1 MTMECLGERE
11 PLAPVAPPEIVHPG
25 CRDLFRYWER
35 LRGERSAPSRAQIDL
50 RAMAAILPWVG
61 VLERDRVRRS
71 YRWRVAGTGITSL
84 WGRSL
89 AGRELTVGWTD
100 FDRRTIVWALDAVT
114 VRLQPFV
121 ARLNVVGPDSG
132 PVGIELLALPV
143 EAREAGA
150 IQVLCALLPFREPA
164 SIGRSAFAGVE
175 LSSLRAIWVE
185 PLPGDALARQARL
198 GGPVRLRIIE
208 GGRSE

>member
-1 MTMECLGERE
+1 MMICPDDGE
-11 PLAPVAPPEIVHPG
+11 AVAPPEIVHPS
-25 CRDLFRYWER
+25 CRELFRYWER
-35 LRGERSAPSRAQIDL
+35 LRGERSAPSRDQIDL

-61 VLERDRVRRS
+61 ILERDGARRS

-89 AGRELTVGWTD
+89 AGRELTVGWPD
-100 FDRRTIVWALDAVT
+100 FERRTVVWALDAVT

-121 ARLNVVGPDSG
+121 ARLNVMGADNG

-143 EAREAGA
+143 EARAPGA
-150 IQVLCALLPFREPA
+150 IQVLCALLPFRDPV
-164 SIGRSAFAGVE
+164 SISRSAFAGIE
-175 LSSLRAIWVE
+175 LSNLRAIWVE

-198 GGPVRLRIIE
+198 GGPCRLRVIA
-208 GGRSE
+208 GGRAG